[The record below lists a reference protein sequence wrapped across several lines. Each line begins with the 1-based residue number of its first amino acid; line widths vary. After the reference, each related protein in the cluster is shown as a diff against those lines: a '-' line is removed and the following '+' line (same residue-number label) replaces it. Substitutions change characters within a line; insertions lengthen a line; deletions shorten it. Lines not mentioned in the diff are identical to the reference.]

1 MDPVTSPVPPAA
13 IRNNDWRALEPPP
26 TGDFV
31 PGLPVSIVVPYY
43 EAPDALEL
51 TLAALE
57 RQTYPRDLFEVIV
70 VDDGSSVPLEP
81 PESSPLD
88 VRVIHQEDLGFGL
101 ARARNN
107 GAGAARHPI
116 LVFLD
121 CDMLP
126 EAGWLA
132 AHARWHHLA
141 GDVLTLGFRAHVD
154 VRGVDADAIR
164 HRTGALADVFRG
176 RRVDRPEWI
185 EFHMARTDELTLE
198 SDDIFRVVTG
208 GNLGVSKWFFHHVGG
223 FTRCWELEIGAS
235 YENTRRHGRKN
246 PERHALVALY
256 RVTDG
261 AN

>member
-13 IRNNDWRALEPPP
+13 IRNNDWRVLEPPS
-26 TGDFV
+26 TGDFI

-51 TLAALE
+51 TLAALGAADLP
-57 RQTYPRDLFEVIV
+57 PRPVRGDRRGRRLV
-70 VDDGSSVPLEP
+70 GSLGAPRIP
-81 PESSPLD
+81 A
-88 VRVIHQEDLGFGL
+88 RWTCGVIHQEDLGFGL

-107 GAGAARHPI
+107 GARAARHPI

-154 VRGVDADAIR
+154 VDGVDADAIR
-164 HRTGALADVFRG
+164 HRTGALADLFRG

-185 EFHMARTDELTLE
+185 EFHMARTDELTP
-198 SDDIFRVVTG
+198 
-208 GNLGVSKWFFHHVGG
+208 GV
-223 FTRCWELEIGAS
+223 
-235 YENTRRHGRKN
+235 RRHLPGGDR
-246 PERHALVALY
+246 R
-256 RVTDG
+256 G
-261 AN
+261 I